1 MLTSLSYNPI
11 LGQSYYIHI
20 TQLIFGVPVSVPFF
34 YELYKFILDFMY
46 LAITEEP
53 LIYKA
58 LSIFMRIYRIMKI
71 RLINNYAELHGYN
84 SSLKP

>member
-71 RLINNYAELHGYN
+71 RLINNDTELHGYN

>member
-53 LIYKA
+53 LIYKV
-58 LSIFMRIYRIMKI
+58 IQ
-71 RLINNYAELHGYN
+71 LIPFSHITLCQMVVQ
-84 SSLKP
+84 S